1 MARLFY
7 AKRYYAAGT
16 LCFGCIMFF
25 VRSRGW
31 IWHGDPLDPIC
42 SFVLLYFCSFST
54 IVLWESGLSD
64 PLLFCWVAFDPFIG
78 RLAR

>member
-31 IWHGDPLDPIC
+31 IGHGDPLDPIC
-42 SFVLLYFCSFST
+42 SFVLLFYQSSLFFGALVCPILCRF
-54 IVLWESGLSD
+54 VESD
-64 PLLFCWVAFDPFIG
+64 VVA
-78 RLAR
+78 

>member
-31 IWHGDPLDPIC
+31 IGHGDPLDPIC
-42 SFVLLYFCSFST
+42 SFVLLFYQSSLFSGT
-54 IVLWESGLSD
+54 LVCPILCCFVESDVG
-64 PLLFCWVAFDPFIG
+64 A
-78 RLAR
+78 